1 MWHAADG
8 WNGALVAGSGIR
20 ALVPTGSYGRS
31 TRMVDSDGAAMLRA
45 LAEEDALRVF
55 AEVVAVTGTGL
66 PESSG
71 GTTSIHCVT
80 AHGVSHRTG
89 LPVAVVVTALKR
101 LTEAGLAIEQGDG
114 GGWRTDF
121 GALRRV
127 AGVQVG

>member
-1 MWHAADG
+1 
-8 WNGALVAGSGIR
+8 
-20 ALVPTGSYGRS
+20 
-31 TRMVDSDGAAMLRA
+31 MVDSDGAAMLRA
-45 LAEEDALRVF
+45 LAEEVALRVF

-89 LPVAVVVTALKR
+89 LPVGVVVTALKR

>member
-1 MWHAADG
+1 M
-8 WNGALVAGSGIR
+8 I
-20 ALVPTGSYGRS
+20 
-31 TRMVDSDGAAMLRA
+31 DSDGVAMLRA

-71 GTTSIHCVT
+71 GTTSFHYVT
-80 AHGVSHRTG
+80 AHGVSRGTG
-89 LPVAVVVTALKR
+89 LSVGVVVTALKR
-101 LTEAGLAIEQGDG
+101 LTEAGLAIEQGDD
-114 GGWRTDF
+114 GGWRADF